1 MNVFLKFWAELQDVG
16 KNVFQGLPH
25 VKGDGYREGKEMDHY
40 EPRHSGSNTSIYT
53 VTRPPCQRDVSDQKS
68 C

>member
-25 VKGDGYREGKEMDHY
+25 VKDDGYREGKEMGHY
-40 EPRHSGSNTSIYT
+40 KPRHSGSNKSIYA
-53 VTRPPCQRDVSDQKS
+53 VSRPPC
-68 C
+68 